1 MLKSKKH
8 ARNLEIMHIFTIF
21 APEAKNRRY
30 KAKGI
35 PFHLF
40 LNPYTLNLKNAET
53 MKKYILPTTA
63 VIAVIALSIFFYY
76 LFFIRFSWHLSDD
89 GTLTLSGKEMPNYND
104 ELCPWE
110 TERLKIKKV
119 VIEEG
124 LTNIG
129 DHAFWGFT
137 SLTSIKIPNS
147 VTSIGKYAFCRCFAL
162 KSITIP
168 NSVTSIG
175 ECAFKRCFAL
185 KSITIPNSVTSIGDW
200 AFTECSS
207 LTSITIPNSVTSIE
221 SHAFWHCS
229 RLTSV
234 TIPNSVTSIGDLA
247 FQYCNSLTSIT
258 CKAETP
264 PTLGEG
270 CFEYERANSS
280 GTLVKITKE
289 GEEGFEYEIVPT
301 TIYVPAN
308 SIDAY
313 KKAEGWAKF
322 KYMQGI

>member
-8 ARNLEIMHIFTIF
+8 ARNLDIMHIFTIF

-40 LNPYTLNLKNAET
+40 LNHYTLNLKNAET

-63 VIAVIALSIFFYY
+63 VIVVIALSIFFYY
-76 LFFIRFSWHLSDD
+76 LIFVRFSWHLSDD

-147 VTSIGKYAFCRCFAL
+147 VTSIG
-162 KSITIP
+162 
-168 NSVTSIG
+168 

-185 KSITIPNSVTSIGDW
+185 KSITIPNSVTSIGW
-200 AFTECSS
+200 SAFSDCYS

-280 GTLVKITKE
+280 GTLVEITKE

-301 TIYVPAN
+301 TVYVPAN

>member
-1 MLKSKKH
+1 MPDYKYNIEDGSS
-8 ARNLEIMHIFTIF
+8 T
-21 APEAKNRRY
+21 APW
-30 KAKGI
+30 
-35 PFHLF
+35 
-40 LNPYTLNLKNAET
+40 YTQ
-53 MKKYILPTTA
+53 
-63 VIAVIALSIFFYY
+63 
-76 LFFIRFSWHLSDD
+76 RD
-89 GTLTLSGKEMPNYND
+89 
-104 ELCPWE
+104 
-110 TERLKIKKV
+110 KIKN
-119 VIEEG
+119 VIIKNGVTKIGYMAFFGCSG
-124 LTNIG
+124 LT
-129 DHAFWGFT
+129 
-137 SLTSIKIPNS
+137 S
-147 VTSIGKYAFCRCFAL
+147 VT
-162 KSITIP
+162 IP
-168 NSVTSIG
+168 ASVTSIG
-175 ECAFKRCFAL
+175 EYAFE
-185 KSITIPNSVTSIGDW
+185 S
-200 AFTECSS
+200 CSS

>member
-8 ARNLEIMHIFTIF
+8 ARNLNIMHIFTIF

-35 PFHLF
+35 PIHLF

-63 VIAVIALSIFFYY
+63 AIVVIALSIFFYY
-76 LFFIRFSWHLSDD
+76 LIFVRFSWHLSDD

-175 ECAFKRCFAL
+175 WSAFSDCY
-185 KSITIPNSVTSIGDW
+185 
-200 AFTECSS
+200 S

-234 TIPNSVTSIGDLA
+234 TIPNSVTSIGHLA
-247 FQYCNSLTSIT
+247 FQDCNSITSIT

-270 CFEYERANSS
+270 CFEYEKANSS

-301 TIYVPAN
+301 TVYVPAN